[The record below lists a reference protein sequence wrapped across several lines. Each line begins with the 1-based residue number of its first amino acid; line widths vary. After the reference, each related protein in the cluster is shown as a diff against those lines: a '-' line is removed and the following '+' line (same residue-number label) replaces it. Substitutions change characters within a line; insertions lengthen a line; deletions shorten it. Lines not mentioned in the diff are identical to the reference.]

1 MAIVA
6 VDHLPVAGSPGEV
19 HDTQLNPL
27 GCEAWFYDNTNN
39 LLKKY
44 VYLKGVA
51 STILGS
57 WVTYTQAGITA
68 NFATDSA
75 VGPVAIATG
84 AVVANKYGWYGR
96 NGHFICGAISGGDA
110 AAGARVFATSTDF
123 LPDDVE
129 ADDMQVTGAYFV
141 TQEGEAATALGL
153 AATAGLATAHI
164 SDPWFGMAVDASA

>member
-1 MAIVA
+1 MATYA
-6 VDHLPVAGSPGEV
+6 VGPFIAARGVPGEV
-19 HDTQLNPL
+19 HDSALNPV
-27 GCEAWFYDNTNN
+27 GAECEFSVDGVV
-39 LLKKY
+39 KKH

-57 WVTYTQAGITA
+57 WVTYNQAGETA

-75 VGPVAIATG
+75 VGPVAVATA

-96 NGHFICGAISGGDA
+96 NGHFVCGAISGGDA

-129 ADDMQVTGAYFV
+129 ADDMQVIGAYFV
-141 TQEGEAATALGL
+141 SQEGEANAALGL
-153 AATAGLATAHI
+153 SATAGLATAHL
-164 SDPWFGMAVDASA
+164 SDPWFGLAVDASA